1 MQKPFCDLDLL
12 SINPRFLLSSRPHK
26 KVAAW
31 IFIQPTISSR
41 LAGPVNWNSH
51 SANLSLKDWIS

>member
-1 MQKPFCDLDLL
+1 MVLIKVFLMQKPFCDLDLL

-31 IFIQPTISSR
+31 IFIQPTIL
-41 LAGPVNWNSH
+41 LAQRRTC
-51 SANLSLKDWIS
+51 